1 MHIVDKLN
9 LQLDTLIKKIEL
21 LNSEK
26 KYLIDEIENLQN
38 EHDILKRNNENML
51 LNIDK
56 ALCISRTKQ
65 EVDDDISN

>member
-9 LQLDTLIKKIEL
+9 LQLDSLLDKIQSLNDEKNKLIEELEL
-21 LNSEK
+21 L
-26 KYLIDEIENLQN
+26 QN
-38 EHDILKRNNENML
+38 QHDMLKRNNENMI

>member
-9 LQLDTLIKKIEL
+9 LQLDSLIDKIQSLNDEKNKLIEELEL
-21 LNSEK
+21 L
-26 KYLIDEIENLQN
+26 QN
-38 EHDILKRNNENML
+38 QHDMLKRNNENMI